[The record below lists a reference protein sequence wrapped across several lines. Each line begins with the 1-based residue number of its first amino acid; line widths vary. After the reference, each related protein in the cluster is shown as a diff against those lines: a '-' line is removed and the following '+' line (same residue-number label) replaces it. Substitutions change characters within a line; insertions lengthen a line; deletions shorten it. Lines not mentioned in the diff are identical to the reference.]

1 MLNHPPKLNEEHD
14 PFKVY
19 NIGNNHPV
27 RLMKFI
33 EILEDAIGRKAE
45 KEYLPMQ
52 MGDVYQTYADI
63 DDLEKISDSIR
74 RPPWRRDLPHSPSGI
89 KIIII
94 RNNHLIEE
102 VCP

>member
-1 MLNHPPKLNEEHD
+1 
-14 PFKVY
+14 
-19 NIGNNHPV
+19 
-27 RLMKFI
+27 
-33 EILEDAIGRKAE
+33 
-45 KEYLPMQ
+45 MQ

-63 DDLEKISDSIR
+63 DDLEKDFGFHPSTTLEE
-74 RPPWRRDLPHSPSGI
+74 DLPHSPSGI